1 MSFVLFRLFL
11 LIRYSLFDVR
21 VDVILIAKKNKTSY
35 DALRDFRF
43 FILCILYICDT
54 GK

>member
-11 LIRYSLFDVR
+11 LIRYFLFDVR
-21 VDVILIAKKNKTSY
+21 VDVILIAKNKTSY
-35 DALRDFRF
+35 DALLDFRF
-43 FILCILYICDT
+43 FMLCILCICDA